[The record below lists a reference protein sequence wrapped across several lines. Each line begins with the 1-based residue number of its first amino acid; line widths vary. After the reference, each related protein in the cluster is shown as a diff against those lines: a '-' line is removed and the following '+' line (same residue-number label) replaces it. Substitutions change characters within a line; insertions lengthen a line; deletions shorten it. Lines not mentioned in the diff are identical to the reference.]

1 MTEPRTTLGD
11 EPLTARAVASVA
23 RGRADPALAYAAR
36 RRIAESHNTLLEQTA
51 AGTRIYGV
59 TTGLGAVAD
68 TVVAADDAERQRRV
82 VLGRSVGVGRIA
94 TDTEVRA
101 MMTARLAGFAVG
113 RSGVSPPVA
122 ECLLAL
128 LRHGVNP
135 LVPMTASLGEADL
148 AAMAHIGSVVA
159 GAGEA
164 RWRGEVLAGGDALA
178 RSGIVPPALVAKDG
192 LALVSSNAASTGLGA
207 LAVIEATEAL
217 GGLVAAVALSFEGFR
232 ANVAPLAPESV
243 ALRPAP
249 GQSAVAS
256 TLLGLLD
263 GGDLTQPGA
272 ARRLQDPLSFRCVAS
287 VYGSAAAA
295 LKAATAAVELE
306 LNASD
311 DNPAIV
317 PGVGVVPTAN
327 FDSTHLAQA
336 FATLNLALARVAPTI
351 GMRTHKLMSDSMSSL
366 PRFLSPLQ
374 NGHSGFAPVQKTASA
389 LMAEIQHA
397 AMPMPVWVMPVA
409 DGVEDVATL
418 ALSTVEKTREI
429 VTRIRTLAAIELMIA
444 AQACDLRD
452 APVLGT
458 GTTDVHRAVRERV
471 VMLREDRATA
481 SDIRTL
487 DFLIAEGRFETIA
500 NDLLAAV

>member
-1 MTEPRTTLGD
+1 MTATATPIGD
-11 EPLTARAVASVA
+11 EPLTARAVATVA
-23 RGRADPALAYAAR
+23 RGQAEPALTAAAR
-36 RRIAESHNTLLEQTA
+36 QRIVDSHATLLEQTA

-68 TVVAADDAERQRRV
+68 TTVTADDAERQRRV

-94 TDTEVRA
+94 TDDEVRA
-101 MMTARLAGFAVG
+101 MMIARLAGFTVG
-113 RSGVSPPVA
+113 RSGVSPPVT

-128 LRHGVNP
+128 LCQRVHP
-135 LVPMTASLGEADL
+135 IVPMTASLGEADL

-178 RSGIVPPALVAKDG
+178 QAGITPPALVAKDG
-192 LALVSSNAASTGLGA
+192 LALVSSNAASVGLGA
-207 LAVIEATEAL
+207 LAVIEALETL
-217 GGLVAAVALSFEGFR
+217 GGLIASAALSFEGFR
-232 ANVAPLAPESV
+232 ANVAPLDPKSV

-249 GQSAVAS
+249 GQSAVAAE
-256 TLLGLLD
+256 LLGLLA
-263 GGDLTQPGA
+263 GGDLMQPGA
-272 ARRLQDPLSFRCVAS
+272 AQRLQDPLSFRCVAS

-295 LKAATAAVELE
+295 LKAAIAAVELE
-306 LNASD
+306 LNTSD
-311 DNPAIV
+311 DNPAVV

-336 FATLNLALARVAPTI
+336 FATLNLAIARIAPTI
-351 GMRTHKLMSDSMSSL
+351 GMRTHKLLSDSMSGL

-397 AMPMPVWVMPVA
+397 AMPMPIWVMPVA

-429 VTRIRTLAAIELMIA
+429 VARIRSLAAIELMIA

-452 APVLGT
+452 SPVLGT
-458 GTTDVHRAVRERV
+458 GTTGVHGAVRERV
-471 VMLREDRATA
+471 VMLHDDRATA
-481 SDIRTL
+481 SDIHAL
-487 DFLIAEGRFETIA
+487 DALIAEGRFETIA
-500 NDLLAAV
+500 NDLLTAV